1 MKGDIYK
8 GSCMVYPKETYWYLS
23 FDAEPLVVKG
33 LPGVLDSRPSEL
45 TPSPG
50 IV

>member
-1 MKGDIYK
+1 VTYTKEVAW
-8 GSCMVYPKETYWYLS
+8 STQKETYWYLS

-33 LPGVLDSRPSEL
+33 LPGVPDSRPSEL
-45 TPSPG
+45 TPSPR